1 MHEIMKIKAKRRV
14 QRSYRPWERKTLQKI
29 WLKTTKN
36 PQWSLAKS
44 ERERG
49 KFEKVDEQ
57 VKSEF
62 FLKKTLFTM
71 FD

>member
-1 MHEIMKIKAKRRV
+1 MRGIKVLPALGEKKL
-14 QRSYRPWERKTLQKI
+14 SKKI

-62 FLKKTLFTM
+62 F
-71 FD
+71 